1 MCVCCAAR
9 RRHNGQAAAGGGFSP
24 ICNYFS
30 FAKALNS
37 SISIYYIIIYF
48 LFRTFFDQAN
58 ISSFAPVV
66 VNFCIN
72 KVKNCTTVTA
82 TLCPLTSARA
92 AVSFTTNCICKRTA
106 NEYAKISRE
115 RMRERERANES
126 EGACNLTEQPPE
138 SAAG

>member
-1 MCVCCAAR
+1 MRRRVWANNFACCCMCVCVAQLVVGTTGWR
-9 RRHNGQAAAGGGFSP
+9 RRQEAGFPQFATISLSPKHSTLQLVFIILLFISYFALFSIKP
-24 ICNYFS
+24 
-30 FAKALNS
+30 
-37 SISIYYIIIYF
+37 
-48 LFRTFFDQAN
+48 N

-106 NEYAKISRE
+106 NEYAKTSRE
-115 RMRERERANES
+115 R
-126 EGACNLTEQPPE
+126 L
-138 SAAG
+138 